1 MGNTKG
7 QPERAGPLT
16 FPRSLASPVKSGSR
30 ADTHRV
36 IQQERGSNDTTEPMA
51 HGVDASSLL
60 GAVPGAIALVDET
73 GTVVWINDQV
83 TELSGHLPEELIGS
97 NMLDHLDLDANPLA
111 LESVGFALETP
122 GVRLPTVLGFRTRSG
137 ETIAVEA
144 VANNQ
149 FGNPEIRGMVVHL
162 RPCGE
167 RQLID
172 RALGSVATA
181 DPLDIVI
188 GHLSRVVRGTTLR
201 SEATI
206 VLHPDGPVE
215 PGRVIASDPK
225 VGRLIHEGGA
235 HPPWRQ
241 AAESGQPVLIAD
253 LAEMAS
259 PLRVSA
265 HAKGFKACW
274 AFPIP
279 HIETRHS
286 AAVLVLWRSETGLPE
301 PSAVILANQVIRL
314 TQLALDRH
322 ERSRQLFHAA
332 AHDHLTGLANRAR
345 FYEVL
350 EGYLSVPEDPVGVLY
365 VDLDRFKEVND
376 EFGHGRGDRV
386 LKAIA
391 ARLVD
396 AVPVSATVARLGGDE
411 FAVCMSGANEAV
423 LTATA
428 DRLLDTLSMRI
439 TVDGD
444 HHQVAATIGM
454 ALSPPGPDRSSDF
467 VVDSADVALLE
478 GKAAGKGTWR
488 LATVAKPA

>member
-1 MGNTKG
+1 M
-7 QPERAGPLT
+7 
-16 FPRSLASPVKSGSR
+16 
-30 ADTHRV
+30 
-36 IQQERGSNDTTEPMA
+36 IQQERGSSSPTKPIA
-51 HGVDASSLL
+51 LGIDALSLL
-60 GAVPGAIALVDET
+60 DAVPGTIALIDEA
-73 GTVVWINDQV
+73 GTVLWINEQV
-83 TELSGHLPEELIGS
+83 TELSGHLPEEIIGS

-111 LESVGFALETP
+111 LESVGYALETP

-149 FGNPEIRGMVVHL
+149 FDNPLLRAMVVHL

-172 RALGSVATA
+172 LALGSVAAA
-181 DPLDIVI
+181 DPLDKVI

-206 VLHPDGPVE
+206 VLHPEGPGE
-215 PGRVIASDPK
+215 PGRVIATDPL
-225 VGRLIHEGGA
+225 VGRLIHEGGT
-235 HPPWRQ
+235 HPPWGK
-241 AAESGQPVLIAD
+241 AAHSGEPVLIAD
-253 LAEMAS
+253 LAELAS
-259 PLRVSA
+259 PLRLSA
-265 HAKGFKACW
+265 HAKGFNACW

-279 HIETRHS
+279 NIETRRS

-301 PSAVILANQVIRL
+301 PSALMLANQVVRL

-365 VDLDRFKEVND
+365 VDLDHFKQVND
-376 EFGHGRGDRV
+376 DFGHGRGDRV
-386 LKAIA
+386 LKAVA

-396 AVPVSATVARLGGDE
+396 AAPVSATVARLGGDE
-411 FAVCMSGANEAV
+411 FAVCMSGVTEAA
-423 LTATA
+423 LSATA
-428 DRLLDTLSMRI
+428 ARLLDTLSKRI

-444 HHQVAATIGM
+444 HHQIAATIGM
-454 ALSPPGPDRSSDF
+454 ALSPPGPNRSSDR
-467 VVDSADVALLE
+467 VVDSADVALLQ
-478 GKAAGKGTWR
+478 GKASGKGTWR
-488 LATVAKPA
+488 LATVSDQA